1 MGHAIEDLV
10 AAELVYQAALDD
22 PSITRLRQYR

>member
-10 AAELVYQAALDD
+10 AAELPLRTAVHERAVLTA
-22 PSITRLRQYR
+22 RL